1 MKPLIIPFVLL
12 ILAGIF
18 GCKTNQ
24 KLTETS
30 SNEQEQA
37 GLVNP
42 LFSPGPPVII
52 YKTKSDYRDK
62 VAVTLTEDK
71 SKLSSFPA
79 PSDVIQQGELAL
91 PIGLADGF
99 LLDQRGINEQVAFLS
114 MTYAVYSQLAKT
126 PAASELMDM
135 ILDADPLVEMYHC
148 GNSQAFT
155 YIIDELNALILAGK
169 LDRCRRLK

>member
-1 MKPLIIPFVLL
+1 MKAFIIPFVLL
-12 ILAGIF
+12 ILAGIS
-18 GCKTNQ
+18 GCKSSQKPAKSTNNG
-24 KLTETS
+24 K
-30 SNEQEQA
+30 EQA

-42 LFSPGPPVII
+42 VFSPGPPVII

-79 PSDVIQQGELAL
+79 PSDLIQQGELAL
-91 PIGLADGF
+91 PVELADGF

-114 MTYAVYSQLAKT
+114 MTYADYNQLAKT
-126 PAASELMDM
+126 PSTSELMDM
-135 ILDADPLVEMYHC
+135 ILDADPLVEMHHC
-148 GNSQAFT
+148 GNRQAFT
-155 YIIDELNALILAGK
+155 SIVDELNTLIRDGK

>member
-1 MKPLIIPFVLL
+1 MKAFIIPFVLL
-12 ILAGIF
+12 LLASVS

-24 KLTETS
+24 KPVETKK
-30 SNEQEQA
+30 NEQEHTD
-37 GLVNP
+37 LVNP
-42 LFSPGPPVII
+42 VFSPGPPVII

-114 MTYAVYSQLAKT
+114 MTYANYSHLAKT
-126 PAASELMDM
+126 PAAGELMDM

-155 YIIDELNALILAGK
+155 SIVDELNALILAGK

>member
-1 MKPLIIPFVLL
+1 MKALIIPFALL
-12 ILAGIF
+12 ILAGVS

-24 KLTETS
+24 KPAETTK
-30 SNEQEQA
+30 NEQEQTD
-37 GLVNP
+37 LVNP
-42 LFSPGPPVII
+42 VFSPGPPVII
-52 YKTKSDYRDK
+52 YKTKSDYHDK

-79 PSDVIQQGELAL
+79 PSDVLSKGELAL

-99 LLDQRGINEQVAFLS
+99 LLDKRGINEQVAFLS
-114 MTYAVYSQLAKT
+114 MTYADYNQLAKT

>member
-1 MKPLIIPFVLL
+1 MKAFIIPFVLL
-12 ILAGIF
+12 ILAGIS

-24 KLTETS
+24 KPAKTTN
-30 SNEQEQA
+30 NEMKQA

-42 LFSPGPPVII
+42 VFSPGPPVII

-99 LLDQRGINEQVAFLS
+99 LLDKRGINEQVAFLS
-114 MTYAVYSQLAKT
+114 MTYADYSQLAKT
-126 PAASELMDM
+126 PAASQLMDM

-155 YIIDELNALILAGK
+155 SIVDELNTLIRAGK
-169 LDRCRRLK
+169 LDRCRQLK